1 MKKKI
6 GTVSNLES
14 ENSRLLL
21 RVCMIADRQLR
32 VVPLPPQ
39 QPRSKSQ
46 YIQLTSPSVFDIL
59 FVLHEQLEK
68 LRKRAF
74 DLVSNAYTSIRAE
87 DLARLMGVK
96 TDVAV
101 SGE

>member
-1 MKKKI
+1 M
-6 GTVSNLES
+6 
-14 ENSRLLL
+14 
-21 RVCMIADRQLR
+21 
-32 VVPLPPQ
+32 
-39 QPRSKSQ
+39 
-46 YIQLTSPSVFDIL
+46 YIQLTSLSLFDIL
-59 FVLHEQLEK
+59 FVLYKQPEK

-101 SGE
+101 SGKWSMLLIMNNCTVVVN

>member
-1 MKKKI
+1 MAEK
-6 GTVSNLES
+6 
-14 ENSRLLL
+14 
-21 RVCMIADRQLR
+21 QLR
-32 VVPLPPQ
+32 VVPPLPQ
-39 QPRSKSQ
+39 QPCSTSP
-46 YIQLTSPSVFDIL
+46 YIQLTLPTLFDIL
-59 FVLHEQLEK
+59 FVLYEQPEK

-96 TDVAV
+96 TEVAV